1 MPRSRIAG
9 SYGSSIFR
17 FLRNLVLF
25 FTAAAATYTPTSSVG
40 GLPSPA
46 PSPAIVT
53 CRLSDDGCSDQR
65 EAVPHCDAAVWRR
78 LSSGQPPGSHPS
90 RVLTGPWLG
99 AHVSGWFFF
108 SMRTLVLL
116 DRALPYDFILP

>member
-1 MPRSRIAG
+1 MPRSRIVG

-53 CRLSDDGCSDQR
+53 CRLSDNGCSDQR
-65 EAVPHCDAAVWRR
+65 EAVPRCDAGCR
-78 LSSGQPPGSHPS
+78 LEETQQWPAPGLTSEPRPHRASARCSHL
-90 RVLTGPWLG
+90 R
-99 AHVSGWFFF
+99 
-108 SMRTLVLL
+108 LVFLFYE
-116 DRALPYDFILP
+116 DTSPVG